1 MCPSR
6 KNPMRCAGIYAKI
19 LFSRSLTF
27 FKPIVPTI
35 CSRQSSTRN
44 GPKNWWTLSPLTSL
58 VPSYKYVAFYPMKI
72 PPTQSLKV
80 ATKWLISHSEFWN
93 CNKCECAP
101 GKFLLL
107 GNGYTMLMNL
117 IMCLIVEFWY
127 STILVLSTVRG
138 HLRLCRGAVLLSI
151 DRAHSSE
158 PPIIAGS

>member
-1 MCPSR
+1 MIRRTSSSKMYHMLTVEAPITKVIHILMSAKENSPLYVAQALDKVKNVVPTAACPSR

-72 PPTQSLKV
+72 PPTQSLKI
-80 ATKWLISHSEFWN
+80 ATKWLISHSEF
-93 CNKCECAP
+93 
-101 GKFLLL
+101 
-107 GNGYTMLMNL
+107 
-117 IMCLIVEFWY
+117 
-127 STILVLSTVRG
+127 
-138 HLRLCRGAVLLSI
+138 
-151 DRAHSSE
+151 
-158 PPIIAGS
+158 